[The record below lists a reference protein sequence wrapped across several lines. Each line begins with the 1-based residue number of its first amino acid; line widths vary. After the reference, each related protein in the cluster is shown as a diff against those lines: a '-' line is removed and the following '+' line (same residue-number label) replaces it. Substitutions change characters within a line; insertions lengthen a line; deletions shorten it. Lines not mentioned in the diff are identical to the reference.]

1 MLLKEFLTFE
11 EVGEYLVQHG
21 FSYDKQVE
29 EDYHKLK
36 TVILDLYNEKKI
48 NPVFHYSGGSEVS
61 IIDAYENNDEDED
74 EDENED
80 ENEDGEAFV
89 SSTHYAAE
97 NGYFFIHDRQFYKVV
112 NKEEIPISENMFLQ
126 NYVRFKK
133 HPIYNIDEEEEITL
147 KTVVLRK
154 PSDKK
159 MLDMDSLRY
168 PKIDLDKLFRPKTQ
182 LSSVKTNDK
191 NDLGTVVSER
201 DKLGEHQKLLI
212 TYALFTPRQI
222 ACLLTNYNPA
232 YNHNDDFYNARLDMV
247 DNAVQVNTLIPIN
260 DEEQIVAR
268 QVKEWLAK
276 HNFIFKGFNDNPQND
291 SDKLVI
297 DYQRRIA
304 ELEQEV
310 EDAKNTGSF
319 QMGNPTVEHDEP
331 KAIEQLRRALTAAN
345 AKIAD
350 LDSQLTQAKA
360 ELVETPTHNQKVE
373 KQGDSLLIL
382 GAVMH
387 CIKEA
392 AKKNFTQDLLTQT
405 ILDRYKNVSGL
416 SKSTLDKKYSE
427 AKSYL
432 EQRYMP

>member
-1 MLLKEFLTFE
+1 MNVSMLLKEFLTFE

-21 FSYDKQVE
+21 FSYDKQIE

-48 NPVFHYSGGSEVS
+48 NPVFHYSGGSQVNV
-61 IIDAYENNDEDED
+61 IDAYENNDEYDED
-74 EDENED
+74 DD
-80 ENEDGEAFV
+80 AFF
-89 SSTHYAAE
+89 SSTYYAAE

-112 NKEEIPISENMFLQ
+112 NNEEIPINENMFLQ

-154 PSDKK
+154 PTDKK

-191 NDLGTVVSER
+191 NDLSTVLSEQGE
-201 DKLGEHQKLLI
+201 LGEHQKLLI

-297 DYQRRIA
+297 DYQKRIA

-319 QMGNPTVEHDEP
+319 SMGNPTVAHDEP
-331 KAIEQLRRALTAAN
+331 KTIEQFREALAAAN
-345 AKIAD
+345 AKVGE
-350 LDSQLTQAKA
+350 LESQLEQAYAALADKPA
-360 ELVETPTHNQKVE
+360 DDLKDVPHQSYRTVDRVMYAMAKLAKVDNS
-373 KQGDSLLIL
+373 KPFSQNKPSLNASI
-382 GAVMH
+382 
-387 CIKEA
+387 
-392 AKKNFTQDLLTQT
+392 TT
-405 ILDRYKNVSGL
+405 ILQNDGVPL
-416 SKSTLDKKYSE
+416 ESE
-427 AKSYL
+427 AVGKWLSRINDIKPL
-432 EQRYMP
+432 K

>member
-21 FSYDKQVE
+21 FSYDKQIE

-48 NPVFHYSGGSEVS
+48 NPVFHYSGGSQVNV
-61 IIDAYENNDEDED
+61 IDAYENNDEYDED
-74 EDENED
+74 
-80 ENEDGEAFV
+80 AFV

-112 NKEEIPISENMFLQ
+112 NNEEIPINENIFLQ

-154 PSDKK
+154 PTDKK

-191 NDLGTVVSER
+191 NDLSTVLSEQGE
-201 DKLGEHQKLLI
+201 LGEYQKLLI

-260 DEEQIVAR
+260 DEEQIAAR

-297 DYQRRIA
+297 DYQKRIA

-319 QMGNPTVEHDEP
+319 SMRTPTLTQGDP
-331 KAIEQLRRALTAAN
+331 KTLEQLSQELATAN
-345 AKIAD
+345 AKISD
-350 LDSQLTQAKA
+350 LESALAQAEAELENKPAQNAKA
-360 ELVETPTHNQKVE
+360 E

-387 CIKEA
+387 CIKDA
-392 AKKNFTQDLLTQT
+392 AKKNFTQELLTQT
-405 ILDRYKNVSGL
+405 ILDKYKSVSGI
-416 SKSTLDKKYSE
+416 SRSTLNKKYTE
-427 AKSYL
+427 AKTYI
-432 EQRYMP
+432 EQRHTP